1 MRVEN
6 VVKVFESAAG
16 RVVALR
22 GIKNLSIKKDEFV
35 AIVNPSGSGKS
46 TLLNIIGALD
56 RPSSGRV
63 FIMSVDIFSLNDS
76 EIVTMGNYL
85 IGFIFQLYS
94 VINRT
99 TV

>member
-1 MRVEN
+1 MKVEN

-22 GIKNLSIKKDEFV
+22 GIKNLSIKKGEFV

-85 IGFIFQLYS
+85 IGFILQLYS

>member
-1 MRVEN
+1 M
-6 VVKVFESAAG
+6 
-16 RVVALR
+16 
-22 GIKNLSIKKDEFV
+22 
-35 AIVNPSGSGKS
+35 NPSGSGKS
-46 TLLNIIGALD
+46 TLLNIIGARD

-76 EIVTMGNYL
+76 EIVTRGNYL
-85 IGFIFQLYS
+85 IGFIFQLYN

>member
-1 MRVEN
+1 MKVEN

-22 GIKNLSIKKDEFV
+22 GINLSIKKGEFV

-63 FIMSVDIFSLNDS
+63 FIRSVDIFSLNDS

-85 IGFIFQLYS
+85 IGFIFQLYNA
-94 VINRT
+94 INKT